1 MKEGTST
8 SNENRFRHFCRTPAA
23 FFFTESAGTS
33 VNIMTVFDRK
43 LSVFIF
49 FFCLTARKFPNCEK
63 KKKRSHLETQT
74 VNCALRTSS
83 GSDFTSS
90 SSRQTNKQTN
100 KQTKRI
106 RKNWQLLLSFPLSA
120 RSGISP
126 RPVIWRY
133 SPFDSWWQ
141 TLSNLIAFYI
151 CPGTIGRSLSSVIV
165 RNCLPRRCSLSNVI
179 APQHLPRRH

>member
-1 MKEGTST
+1 
-8 SNENRFRHFCRTPAA
+8 
-23 FFFTESAGTS
+23 
-33 VNIMTVFDRK
+33 MTVFDRK
-43 LSVFIF
+43 LSVFIY

-63 KKKRSHLETQT
+63 KKKITFRDTNCELCTENFLWLRLHLQ
-74 VNCALRTSS
+74 L
-83 GSDFTSS
+83 F
-90 SSRQTNKQTN
+90 QTNKQTN
-100 KQTKRI
+100 KLRELEKTG
-106 RKNWQLLLSFPLSA
+106 SYFCHFPLSA
-120 RSGISP
+120 GSSISP